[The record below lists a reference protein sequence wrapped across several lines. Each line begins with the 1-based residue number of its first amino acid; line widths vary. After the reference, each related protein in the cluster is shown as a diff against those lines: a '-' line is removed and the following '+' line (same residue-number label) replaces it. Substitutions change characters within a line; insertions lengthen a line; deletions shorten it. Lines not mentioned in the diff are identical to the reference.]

1 MNQKE
6 SEGISRALEL
16 ASRVDEMV
24 LGVHQLAA
32 ASAACLARVQHEAA
46 LPLGG
51 EGQEAAPGPGG
62 VARAANCEAL
72 GSLPVVLR
80 CTTQSVVPTADR

>member
-46 LPLGG
+46 LPLA
-51 EGQEAAPGPGG
+51 EAAQHERL
-62 VARAANCEAL
+62 VAR
-72 GSLPVVLR
+72 
-80 CTTQSVVPTADR
+80 DRMRSAGDHERA